1 MADPNAADAQL
12 WSALEKACAKDFVEK
27 LPQQLDTPIGEKA
40 TGISEGQAQRIAI
53 ARSLLRRGS
62 VLLLDEATSALDP
75 DTERMLLER
84 LAEAR
89 EDRTVIFITHRPSVL
104 EYCDRVLRV

>member
-12 WSALEKACAKDFVEK
+12 WAALEKACAKDFVEK

-53 ARSLLRRGS
+53 ARAMLKKAPI
-62 VLLLDEATSALDP
+62 VIFDEATSALDGE
-75 DTERMLLER
+75 TEEQILQNISLSKDP
-84 LAEAR
+84 AAY
-89 EDRTVIFITHRPSVL
+89 IIITHREKAL
-104 EYCDRVLRV
+104 EYCDKRIEI